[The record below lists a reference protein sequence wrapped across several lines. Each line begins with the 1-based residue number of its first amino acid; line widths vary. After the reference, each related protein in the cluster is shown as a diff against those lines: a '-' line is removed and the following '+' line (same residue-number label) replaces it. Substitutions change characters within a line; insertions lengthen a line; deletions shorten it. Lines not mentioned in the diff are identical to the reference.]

1 MRYTAE
7 EIKALAQDQARPEL
21 VDVAHNWRY
30 QAVATV
36 TCHNLLLDQWCG
48 EVLCM
53 QTQVIQDT
61 IHLHGSR
68 EEVLHKCRSQVASFT
83 GYAH

>member
-1 MRYTAE
+1 MTIAE
-7 EIKALAQDQARPEL
+7 LARELARDQARPEI

-36 TCHNLLLDQWCG
+36 TAWDLLLDQWCG
-48 EVLCM
+48 KVYCYQTGVL
-53 QTQVIQDT
+53 QDT
-61 IHLHGSR
+61 IKLHGGR
-68 EEVLHKCRSQVASFT
+68 EEVLAKCRLQVQSFT